1 MELVQASIFI
11 PLLIVAATQI
21 IKMVLPTVTG
31 WLTIVVALALGVA
44 VALLDGFI
52 GVADISV
59 AQGIVVALG
68 AIGLSTLAGKA
79 GGREA

>member
-21 IKMVLPTVTG
+21 IKMLLPTVTG
-31 WLTIVVALALGVA
+31 WLTIVVALALGVG
-44 VALLDGFI
+44 VALADTSI

-59 AQGIVVALG
+59 AQGMVLALG
-68 AIGLSTLAGKA
+68 AIGLSTLAKKA
-79 GGREA
+79 GGAGA